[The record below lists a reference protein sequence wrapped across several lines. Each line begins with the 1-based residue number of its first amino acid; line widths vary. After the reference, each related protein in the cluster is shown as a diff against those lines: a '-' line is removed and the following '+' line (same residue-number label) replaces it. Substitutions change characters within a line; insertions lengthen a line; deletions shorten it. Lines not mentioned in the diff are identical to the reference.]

1 MAKVEYLL
9 DSFLDTG
16 GYYSILEAHKPCKQV
31 SYVECGGTTGML
43 PVKDNTGFF
52 ISQETTL

>member
-9 DSFLDTG
+9 DSFLDAG
-16 GYYSILEAHKPCKQV
+16 EYYSILEAHKPCKQM
-31 SYVECGGTTGML
+31 SYVECRGTTGVL